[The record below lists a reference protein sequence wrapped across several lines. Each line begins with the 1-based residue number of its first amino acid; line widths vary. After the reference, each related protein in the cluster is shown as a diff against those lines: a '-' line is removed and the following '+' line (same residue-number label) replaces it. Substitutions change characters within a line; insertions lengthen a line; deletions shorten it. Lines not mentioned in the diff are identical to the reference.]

1 IHMPSAAFH
10 FAMAPDRSGGVYVS
24 WQEYRYG
31 RICVFGQHFDA
42 SGQRLWRADGYPVI
56 TSNNQYTSTPCTGGS
71 CDDLDIVITD
81 AGASGFVAAWGDNRT
96 GPHTWGTY
104 AAKADGL
111 LPTSI
116 DAPSAGKL
124 SASLAPVPAH
134 NLLQVQIAELFA
146 QQDICYSI
154 YDLRGACVQETRKL
168 DTKQT
173 MIDVSQ
179 LSSGFYLLRLSSG
192 DRDLMLRWMKF

>member
-1 IHMPSAAFH
+1 MNMTNYVANHKEDLPFLKVQNSKNDATLMWFQI
-10 FAMAPDRSGGVYVS
+10 PDFYKN
-24 WQEYRYG
+24 
-31 RICVFGQHFDA
+31 
-42 SGQRLWRADGYPVI
+42 LN
-56 TSNNQYTSTPCTGGS
+56 TSRH
-71 CDDLDIVITD
+71 
-81 AGASGFVAAWGDNRT
+81 GFVAAWGDNRT

-116 DAPSAGKL
+116 NAPSVVKL

-134 NLLQVQIAELFA
+134 NLLQVQIAETFA

-168 DTKQT
+168 DTKQS
-173 MIDVSQ
+173 MIDVSR
-179 LSSGFYLLRLSSG
+179 LSSGFYLLHLSSG
-192 DRDLMLRWMKF
+192 DRAIMLRWMKF